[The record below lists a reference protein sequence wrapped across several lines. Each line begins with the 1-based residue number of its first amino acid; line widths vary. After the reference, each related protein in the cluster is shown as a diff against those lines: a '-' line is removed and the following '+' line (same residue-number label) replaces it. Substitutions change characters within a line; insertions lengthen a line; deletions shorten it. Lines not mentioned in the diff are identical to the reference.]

1 MKKVFI
7 IMKISFS
14 LNKICILHPS
24 NNYKPKSSI
33 MSKTKQLFID
43 MMQGLMDGVTIEK
56 QMQRKFK
63 ERNNRISKRKNKKK
77 RS

>member
-1 MKKVFI
+1 
-7 IMKISFS
+7 
-14 LNKICILHPS
+14 
-24 NNYKPKSSI
+24 

>member
-1 MKKVFI
+1 
-7 IMKISFS
+7 MKISFS
-14 LNKICILHPS
+14 LNKNCILHPS
-24 NNYKPKSSI
+24 NKYKPKSSI
-33 MSKTKQLFID
+33 MGKTKQLFID

>member
-1 MKKVFI
+1 MKVF
-7 IMKISFS
+7 FS
-14 LNKICILHPS
+14 LNKNCILHPS
-24 NNYKPKSSI
+24 NKYKPKSSI

>member
-1 MKKVFI
+1 
-7 IMKISFS
+7 MKISFS

>member
-1 MKKVFI
+1 
-7 IMKISFS
+7 MKISFS

-24 NNYKPKSSI
+24 NKYKPKSSI

-43 MMQGLMDGVTIEK
+43 MMQGLMDGVSIEK
-56 QMQRKFK
+56 QMQRKF
-63 ERNNRISKRKNKKK
+63 RDDTNRVALYKKKFKNKKK

>member
-1 MKKVFI
+1 
-7 IMKISFS
+7 MKISFS

-24 NNYKPKSSI
+24 NKYKPKLSI